1 MILNINGE
9 RRINYDNVVDEI
21 IIKRNGWSI
30 KIKFTFTNNQ
40 YIVLLMSENQY
51 EEFKHKTA
59 NSLDNAI
66 INITCSI
73 VQVLNG

>member
-21 IIKRNGWSI
+21 IIKRNGGSI

-59 NSLDNAI
+59 NPLDNAI

>member
-21 IIKRNGWSI
+21 IIKRNGGSI

-51 EEFKHKTA
+51 EEFKHKTSMPSR
-59 NSLDNAI
+59 NSVID
-66 INITCSI
+66 ITCSI
-73 VQVLNG
+73 VQSLNG